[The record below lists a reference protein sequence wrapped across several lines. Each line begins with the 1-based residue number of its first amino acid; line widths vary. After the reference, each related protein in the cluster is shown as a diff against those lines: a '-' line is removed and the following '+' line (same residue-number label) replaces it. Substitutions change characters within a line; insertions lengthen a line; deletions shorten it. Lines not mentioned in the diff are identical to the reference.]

1 MIDWTLFWLSLK
13 YQIILKHLTPKHLAN
28 FWKFSSKS
36 PYVHFFRKFWK
47 NHFLRVMKDFRVF
60 VEKPIGKS
68 LTLFYVFSATRW
80 GGGVTL
86 NYGKN
91 GWKKWNFDLSTI
103 VKMNEKI
110 PKKFRFSPCIMSI
123 SKKVLIIS
131 VVSRNCIFWKQKFK
145 FLHIGILNI
154 IFSQILEKQNFFTNL
169 KYGNFIDFFEK
180 KVKKTR
186 ILNLLIHCNFNI
198 FFEKKKRKMIFF
210 LLSWYLYI
218 RGFRLHL
225 NTKKQRNEFFEL
237 LKSVTCSRFH

>member
-1 MIDWTLFWLSLK
+1 MESFVKIPIGTFFSK
-13 YQIILKHLTPKHLAN
+13 ILKKSFSACN
-28 FWKFSSKS
+28 DRFSS
-36 PYVHFFRKFWK
+36 FCRKTHRYIFDTFWR
-47 NHFLRVMKDFRVF
+47 FLSNTMG
-60 VEKPIGKS
+60 E
-68 LTLFYVFSATRW
+68 
-80 GGGVTL
+80 GGVTL
-86 NYGKN
+86 DYGEN

-198 FFEKKKRKMIFF
+198 FFEKKKWKMIFF

-237 LKSVTCSRFH
+237 LKSVTCSRFHQHMFVANDNISNELLKNDT

>member
-1 MIDWTLFWLSLK
+1 
-13 YQIILKHLTPKHLAN
+13 
-28 FWKFSSKS
+28 
-36 PYVHFFRKFWK
+36 
-47 NHFLRVMKDFRVF
+47 MKDFRVF

>member
-1 MIDWTLFWLSLK
+1 MLLQKTS
-13 YQIILKHLTPKHLAN
+13 ILLTPKHLAN